1 MPGLPGADQA
11 ERGER
16 VTISVQVAVGL
27 NTPGR
32 IRAFVEAMET
42 MGLPIEEWTI
52 ETFEAFHQKAL
63 RDVRE
68 TFEAFY
74 QKALRAARRK
84 ALGEAAAHLKRL
96 LAYSD
101 KELERVSDDALV
113 FAADQICAMIEKE
126 GK

>member
-1 MPGLPGADQA
+1 MPADSRLKAYREIADQA

-32 IRAFVEAMET
+32 IRAFVEAMKT

-52 ETFEAFHQKAL
+52 ETFEAF
-63 RDVRE
+63 
-68 TFEAFY
+68 Y
-74 QKALRAARRK
+74 QKAPRDVRRK
-84 ALGEAAAHLKRL
+84 ALEEAAELLKQLRL
-96 LAYSD
+96 HHPD
-101 KELERVSDDALV
+101 NELDCVSDDALA